1 MTRRPS
7 SDVLRALRW
16 LAILAVG
23 GLLLLLG
30 PSLVAS
36 GRGRGAAPAPV
47 YLSRAL
53 GQGGPAARPETMT
66 VAAASF
72 EGGVRR
78 LARIRPVAMP
88 MPPELGVAESTR
100 VGRVALSDPAVQ
112 RARAKSGSPP
122 GPNMPNAI
130 QNFAGLDFNT
140 WGAGYPPDTNGDV
153 GPNDYVQAVNTSI
166 GIFSKTGTGL
176 AAFTFNALWLN
187 AGSGTP
193 CDTNNN
199 GDPVALYDA
208 QADRFIVADFAWTN
222 ADAGPHYECIAASKT
237 GDPTGDWW
245 LYAVRADDD
254 ANPWL
259 NDYPKLGVWPDG
271 IYMSAN
277 MFACSNNCGSAN
289 YEGARVWAFNRDDLY
304 SGAALRVVRFDAG
317 GGYFTL
323 LPSNLRAPASGV
335 QTLTAPFTVY
345 LPAIFNG
352 QSARPNYFVSN
363 DFVCCSLDVFKF
375 HVDWANPL
383 ASTFSSPIQVAEDS
397 FSEPGSV
404 PESDGAPALDSLGSR
419 LMMQN
424 QYRNI
429 GGSESLWIAHTADD
443 APTGIRW
450 YQLDV
455 TGGTVATT
463 PVQQGTYR
471 PDSAYRWMP
480 SLAVDKFGNM
490 AVGYSVSNS
499 GQHPDI
505 RYAGRLASDPLGT
518 LGQAETTLVTGG
530 GSQTSC
536 FGGTCTRWG
545 DYSAMT
551 VDPVDDCTFWYTTE
565 YYAGDGGDWQTRI
578 GSFRFAGC

>member
-1 MTRRPS
+1 
-7 SDVLRALRW
+7 
-16 LAILAVG
+16 
-23 GLLLLLG
+23 
-30 PSLVAS
+30 VADM
-36 GRGRGAAPAPV
+36 A
-47 YLSRAL
+47 AL
-53 GQGGPAARPETMT
+53 GISGPETMT
-66 VAAASF
+66 VTAVSF

-78 LARIRPVAMP
+78 LAQIRPVALP
-88 MPPELGVAESTR
+88 ALPELGVAESTR
-100 VGRVALSDPAVQ
+100 AGRVALSDPAVQ

-153 GPNDYVQAVNTSI
+153 GPNDYVQAVNTSV
-166 GIFSKTGTGL
+166 GIFSKSGTRL
-176 AAFTFNALWLN
+176 AAFTFNALWLK

-208 QADRFIVADFAWTN
+208 QADRFIVADFAWAN
-222 ADAGPHYECIAASKT
+222 LQGGPYYECIAASKT

-254 ANPWL
+254 GHKWL

-277 MFACSNNCGSAN
+277 MFECQDSLCSAN
-289 YEGARVWAFNRDDLY
+289 TYQGARAWALNRDDLY

-317 GGYFTL
+317 AGYFTL
-323 LPSNLRAPASGV
+323 LPSNIRLSAPGGQSPALAEG
-335 QTLTAPFTVY
+335 AFRFY
-345 LPAIFNG
+345 LPAILSG
-352 QSARPNYFVSN
+352 QRAAGPNYFVSN
-363 DFVCCSLDVFKF
+363 DFSCCGLDVFKF
-375 HVDWANPL
+375 HVDWANPA
-383 ASTFSSPIQVAEDS
+383 ASTFSSPTLVNVAGYND
-397 FSEPGSV
+397 PPNV
-404 PESDGAPALDSLGSR
+404 PESGAPDLDSLGGR

-424 QYRNI
+424 QYRNV
-429 GGSESLWIAHTADD
+429 GGNESLWIAQTVDN
-443 APTGIRW
+443 PTGIRW

-455 TGGTVATT
+455 TGSMVATT
-463 PVQQGTYR
+463 PVQQGTYK
-471 PDSAYRWMP
+471 PDSNYRWMP

-490 AVGYSVSNS
+490 AVGYSVSSAN
-499 GQHPDI
+499 QHPDI

-518 LGQAETTLVTGG
+518 LGQGETTLMSGG
-530 GSQTSC
+530 GSQTNC
-536 FGGTCTRWG
+536 FLGTCTRWG

-551 VDPVDDCTFWYTTE
+551 VDPVDGCTFWYTTE
-565 YYAGDGGDWQTRI
+565 YYAADGGDWQTRI